1 MPSSSKKVFFGDY
14 VFHVTENV
22 YEPAEDS
29 FLFAENLPVGTG
41 DRVVDMGT
49 GCGILGV
56 IAATKADEV
65 VAVDINPYAVR
76 CAKENAELNHVA
88 EKMSFVQG
96 DLFSSIRTGERFDL
110 VLFNAPYLPS
120 DDEDEDSWL
129 ARSWTGGVSGRNVI
143 DRFISGAPKQWTGGV
158 SGRNVIDRFISG
170 APKHLE
176 PNGEILLVQ
185 STLSDV
191 EETLSR
197 FAGSRLRA
205 EVVASQILPLFEQIV
220 LIRAKSA
227 DKK

>member
-120 DDEDEDSWL
+120 DHEDEDSWL
-129 ARSWTGGVSGRNVI
+129 ARS
-143 DRFISGAPKQWTGGV
+143 WTGGV

-220 LIRAKSA
+220 LIWAKSA

>member
-143 DRFISGAPKQWTGGV
+143 DRFISGAPK
-158 SGRNVIDRFISG
+158 
-170 APKHLE
+170 HLE

-220 LIRAKSA
+220 LIRAKSLQIKN
-227 DKK
+227 DVGLG

>member
-29 FLFAENLPVGTG
+29 FLFAENLPVATG

-143 DRFISGAPKQWTGGV
+143 DRFISGAPK
-158 SGRNVIDRFISG
+158 
-170 APKHLE
+170 HLE

-220 LIRAKSA
+220 LIRAKSLQIKN
-227 DKK
+227 DVGLG

>member
-88 EKMSFVQG
+88 KKMSFVKG

-143 DRFISGAPKQWTGGV
+143 DRFISGAPK
-158 SGRNVIDRFISG
+158 
-170 APKHLE
+170 HLE

-197 FAGSRLRA
+197 FAGSLLRA

-220 LIRAKSA
+220 LIRAKSLQIKN
-227 DKK
+227 DVGLG

>member
-29 FLFAENLPVGTG
+29 FLFAENLPVATG

-96 DLFSSIRTGERFDL
+96 DLFSSITAGERFDL

-129 ARSWTGGVSGRNVI
+129 ARS
-143 DRFISGAPKQWTGGV
+143 WTGGV

-220 LIRAKSA
+220 LIRAKSLQIKN
-227 DKK
+227 DVGLG